1 MQCPLCLSS
10 LALFDDKRHEVSP
23 DIYFPDATAVV
34 CTQIERV
41 IDFAKVFKL
50 ERECYC
56 ECFAKREK
64 D

>member
-1 MQCPLCLSS
+1 MLFAFHLS
-10 LALFDDKRHEVSP
+10 LYLFDDTRHEVSP
-23 DIYFPDATAVV
+23 DICLSDSTGVV

-41 IDFAKVFKL
+41 IGFAKVFKL

-56 ECFAKREK
+56 ECFAKQEK

>member
-1 MQCPLCLSS
+1 MQCPL
-10 LALFDDKRHEVSP
+10 EVSP

>member
-1 MQCPLCLSS
+1 MLFAFHLS
-10 LALFDDKRHEVSP
+10 LYIFDDTRHEVSLNICFS
-23 DIYFPDATAVV
+23 DSTGVV

-41 IDFAKVFKL
+41 IGFAKVFKL